1 MTAPLTQFYM
11 KHLPDGVFR
20 DSILKAACPF
30 CRETAEKKGKI
41 IVFLKSSSFFYG
53 YFRCS
58 SGCAATGF
66 QHWFARLA
74 RLDPATVPGLPE
86 EEGSWGEE
94 SYPQKNINGEVDDFS
109 ARLADEE
116 LNCFSQA
123 GISRNVLEQLRIG
136 YNGRYLVYPYFQQD
150 GNCYSARC
158 VHPER
163 EDDHFWYGDAEFA
176 AGPGGLFNIEE
187 IHRCAGGTLFLC
199 EGEENLLA
207 VKKLG
212 FPGVAYHERNILE
225 TVDPQVFSSLKTIL
239 VIPRN
244 TAESFAAAR
253 RTAAKIGFKVR
264 ILTWNPHHPANY
276 SLRQLALESGANFSK
291 NVGEMI
297 AAAKPFSP
305 FVPPERE
312 WRRFMTTLS
321 DKKEN
326 QYSSRLSG
334 FDLLDRRI
342 GGIHGINILGG
353 GPKVGK
359 SSFMIQIATEMAA
372 RHIPILYYDF
382 ENGRQRVYQRTFS
395 RLCRLETD
403 RIDGLNLDENERQR
417 HEKTSHRFEEM
428 LQFFRVVN
436 DRKLTPELMRRHIDF
451 LRHETRNEY
460 SVVVIDSLHKLPF
473 KDLSEMRTGIDS
485 WLRQMES
492 MRDELNVSFLVVSEL
507 SRGDAGS
514 YGQEPHMGLFKGSGD
529 IEYSAD
535 NALVF
540 LPMWD
545 HMQKDMAS
553 RENRL
558 WLVASREHSPGLVAR
573 YVLDYPYWGFEEKE
587 LSEF

>member
-1 MTAPLTQFYM
+1 MTEPLTQFYM
-11 KHLPDGVFR
+11 KHLPDGVFS
-20 DSILKAACPF
+20 DSTLKAACPF
-30 CRETAEKKGKI
+30 CRKSAKKQGTI
-41 IVFLKSSSFFYG
+41 TVFLKKGSFFYG

-58 SGCAATGF
+58 SSCVAGGF

-74 RLDPATVPGLPE
+74 GLDPATVPGLPE
-86 EEGSWGEE
+86 EEGSW
-94 SYPQKNINGEVDDFS
+94 SDDTYPQKNINGEVDNFNS
-109 ARLADEE
+109 RLADEE
-116 LNCFSQA
+116 LPCFSRA
-123 GISRNVLEQLRIG
+123 GISRDVLEQLKIG
-136 YNGRYLVYPYFQQD
+136 YNGRYLVYPYFQLD

-158 VHPER
+158 VHPDR
-163 EDDHFWYGDAEFA
+163 QEDYFWYGDAAFG

-187 IHRCAGGTLFLC
+187 IHRCAGGALFLC

-212 FPGVAYHERNILE
+212 FPGVAYYERSILDGI
-225 TVDPQVFSSLKTIL
+225 DPQLFSSLKTVL
-239 VIPRN
+239 VITRN
-244 TAESFAAAR
+244 SAESFAAAR
-253 RTAAKIGFKVR
+253 KAAAKIGFKVR
-264 ILTWNPHHPANY
+264 ILTWKPPHPINA
-276 SLRQLALESGANFSK
+276 SLWQLALESGADFGGK
-291 NVGEMI
+291 IGEMI
-297 AAAKPFSP
+297 AAARPFSP
-305 FVPPERE
+305 FAPPERE
-312 WRRFMTTLS
+312 WRRFISVLS
-321 DKKEN
+321 GKKAA
-326 QYSSRLSG
+326 QSRLLSG

-342 GGIHGINILGG
+342 DGIQGINILGG

-372 RHIPILYYDF
+372 RHIPLLYYDF
-382 ENGRQRVYQRTFS
+382 ENGRQRIYQRTFS

-403 RIDGLNLDENERQR
+403 RIDGVDLDENERLR
-417 HEKTSHRFEEM
+417 HEKTSRKFEEM
-428 LQFFRVVN
+428 LEYFRVVN

-451 LRHETRNEY
+451 LRHETRKDY

-473 KDLSEMRTGIDS
+473 KDLTEMRTGIDS

-507 SRGDAGS
+507 SRGDAGN

-540 LPMWD
+540 LPLWD
-545 HMQKDMAS
+545 HMQQDMAS

-573 YVLDYPYWGFEEKE
+573 YLLDYPYWGFEEKE
-587 LSEF
+587 PG